1 MSTGLDHSRADTVER
16 ERPGPAIGWGSGGR
30 ALPRRTPP
38 RRAPRLL
45 PIREPISARAR
56 RIAMVAS
63 VLVPLLAWQLLAVSG
78 VVQPSYFLPTPW
90 QTLQAGWDMAQ
101 AGTLADDTWASLR
114 RVLLGFGLSV
124 LVAAPLGTFMGAFRL
139 GQAVFEPAIGLIR
152 YAPASAFIPLFIIWL
167 GLGEPSK
174 VAMLFVGTIFFN
186 TLMIADAVRRV
197 PPELLQV
204 SYTLGARRM
213 EVIRKVVV
221 PNALPGMIDAVRVN
235 AAAAWNFVVV
245 AELVA
250 ADSGLGYRIIR
261 AQRFTNIDQI
271 FAILFVIGVLGLTF
285 DLAMRM
291 LRDRVGRWVA

>member
-1 MSTGLDHSRADTVER
+1 MPV
-16 ERPGPAIGWGSGGR
+16 
-30 ALPRRTPP
+30 
-38 RRAPRLL
+38 
-45 PIREPISARAR
+45 REPISARAR
-56 RIAMVAS
+56 RIAMALS
-63 VLVPLLAWQLLAVSG
+63 VLVPLLAWQLLATSG
-78 VVQPSYFLPTPW
+78 LVDPAYFLPTPA
-90 QTLQAGWDMAQ
+90 QTLSAGWDMAQ
-101 AGTLADDTWASLR
+101 SGTLAEDTWASLR

-124 LVAAPLGTFMGAFRL
+124 LVAVPLGTFMGTFRL
-139 GQAVFEPAIGLIR
+139 GQAALEPAIGLIR

-197 PPELLQV
+197 PQELLYV

-213 EVIRKVVV
+213 EVVRKVVV

-261 AQRFTNIDQI
+261 SQRFSQIDDI
-271 FAILFVIGVLGLTF
+271 FAILIVIGVLGLTF

-291 LRDRVGRWVA
+291 LRDRVGRWTA